1 MYRHA
6 DCDQV
11 KVNLK
16 QQQNDWK
23 AIYPNWCLCGS
34 SVLNL
39 HYCEK
44 CAETVFGGW
53 VINQSSN
60 EDVNE
65 YLLSSI
71 EIDTKNP
78 NNYKL
83 LWHYSEKYQSDQ
95 DFIHPKKEL
104 VQLEDLQAIQKT
116 KGQLIIIF
124 IRQLFKSGYIKT
136 IPITKMRT
144 GSKSNGLIYESELV
158 VENEEDEKYFRDFNY
173 APPECPRCG
182 EGFVKNLNQH

>member
-1 MYRHA
+1 MCRN
-6 DCDQV
+6 CV
-11 KVNLK
+11 WWV
-16 QQQNDWK
+16 
-23 AIYPNWCLCGS
+23 
-34 SVLNL
+34 
-39 HYCEK
+39 
-44 CAETVFGGW
+44 

-71 EIDTKNP
+71 EIDTVKNP
-78 NNYKL
+78 NNYKIAMAL
-83 LWHYSEKYQSDQ
+83 LREISKRPRFHTSKKGISSTSGRFTSYTEDQGTVNHNFYPVNYSN
-95 DFIHPKKEL
+95 
-104 VQLEDLQAIQKT
+104 
-116 KGQLIIIF
+116 
-124 IRQLFKSGYIKT
+124 SGYIKT

-182 EGFVKNLNQH
+182 EGFVKNFEPTLNERLSFNSSREMSPAITKLIQIFGRE